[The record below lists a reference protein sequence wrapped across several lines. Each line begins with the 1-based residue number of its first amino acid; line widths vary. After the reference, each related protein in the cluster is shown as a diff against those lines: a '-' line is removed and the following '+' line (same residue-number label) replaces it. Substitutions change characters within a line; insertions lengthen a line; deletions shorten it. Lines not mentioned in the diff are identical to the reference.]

1 MSKEISVDLAIIGA
15 GTAGISA
22 FKEASKVTKKIL
34 LIDHGPLGT
43 TCARVGC
50 MPSKALIQVADYFH
64 DRINFGELGINGA
77 DKLNI
82 DISAVM
88 KHVRKLRDYFT
99 SSTLKYIESLGKQFI
114 KGSAEFFE
122 PNILKINQH
131 KIIAKNI
138 IIATGTSSIVPN
150 EWHTLSNQILTS
162 ENIFEQESFQ
172 KKIAVIGAGP
182 IGIELGQ
189 ALSRLGIEINMFHSH
204 EFIGELSDP
213 VVNACAIKIFQNE
226 FSLHLNHKATVEK
239 DKSLLN
245 IKSDKIL
252 VSTDQIVAAL
262 GQKPNLETLNLERI
276 GIKLD
281 KKGLPLYDR
290 TTMKIENFPIYIAGD
305 AGKFKPLQHE
315 AADDGRITGY
325 NAVREKPLCFARRT
339 PLMIIFS
346 QPNIAIVGKS
356 FKDLEGM
363 DFIIGEVSFEDQG
376 RSRIMMQ
383 NTGILRIYADRKNG
397 KLLGSEMIAPDGEHL
412 AHLLALVIQ
421 QNMTVFDFLQM
432 PFYHPTVEEGLR
444 TALRGMASQVNN
456 KQHENFELLIC
467 E

>member
-1 MSKEISVDLAIIGA
+1 MRKETSVDVAIIGA

-22 FKEASKVTKKIL
+22 FKEVSKITKKIL

-50 MPSKALIQVADYFH
+50 MPSKALIQVADYYH
-64 DRINFGELGINGA
+64 NRINYGELGIKDA

-99 SSTLKYIESLGKQFI
+99 SSTLKYIDSLGKQFI

-131 KIIAKNI
+131 TIIAKNI

-162 ENIFEQESFQ
+162 ENIFEQENFQ

-189 ALSRLGIEINMFHSH
+189 ALSRLDIEINMFHSH

-213 VVNACAIKIFQNE
+213 VVNTCAIKIFQNE
-226 FSLHLNHKATVEK
+226 FPLHLHHKASVEK
-239 DKSLLN
+239 NKNALIVKSG
-245 IKSDKIL
+245 KMS
-252 VSTDQIVAAL
+252 VSTDQIVVSL
-262 GQKPNLETLNLERI
+262 GQKPNLETLNLEKI

-281 KKGLPLYDR
+281 KTGLPLYDR
-290 TTMKIENFPIYIAGD
+290 GTMKIKNFPIYIAGD
-305 AGKFKPLQHE
+305 AGKFRPLLHE
-315 AADDGRITGY
+315 AADGGRITGY
-325 NAVREKPLCFARRT
+325 NAVRQNPLCFARRT

-356 FKDLEGM
+356 FKDLEGI
-363 DFIIGEVSFEDQG
+363 DFIIGEVRFEDQG

-383 NTGILRIYADRKNG
+383 NTGILRIYADRENG
-397 KLLGSEMIAPDGEHL
+397 RLLGSEMIAPEGEHL
-412 AHLLALVIQ
+412 AHLLALAIQ

-432 PFYHPTVEEGLR
+432 PFYHPTVEEGMR
-444 TALRGMASQVNN
+444 TALRDMASQVNN

-467 E
+467 R